1 MKNPNCKSSFVVR
14 ILPVVAAIAAALPGC
29 ASSFDL
35 RKSMPWGNS
44 DDKVHEPLKVSV
56 FWSDEIENRADMDRG
71 IRGFGGR
78 LYFYGKDPDKAIKVK
93 GDLVIYAFD
102 ETNRDPKN
110 MVPDKKYVFP
120 AKVLE
125 KLYSK
130 SQMGHSYS
138 VWLPWDA
145 VGGPQHEITLT
156 ARFTSEKNLMV
167 ASEPSKQ
174 LLPGDG
180 QMPTPSL
187 VSTSANS
194 APNFVQQ
201 ASYQAA
207 QSQGAAV
214 GVVPAQAVA
223 ELPSVKAASQSP
235 SATAGQIA
243 VPPGSIATT
252 TIPVPYGILSRSS
265 SASPHTGLP
274 GPPPYQPPG
283 AIAPSALLPPGQ
295 SAAPAV
301 VLPAPASMTLTAAD
315 QVSQKAA
322 VPSAVQ
328 ATTTTMGNP
337 AMGISAA
344 INSAGQQA
352 PAQTQMM
359 LPMNSMQTLNPM
371 PTNSLQTSS
380 LQTSS
385 TPTYSTPSGLPPVGL
400 IPTPAARF

>member
-1 MKNPNCKSSFVVR
+1 MKKSLFDCGFSGP
-14 ILPVVAAIAAALPGC
+14 ILAILAIAAALPGC

-35 RKSMPWGNS
+35 RKSMPWGNN
-44 DDKVHEPLKVSV
+44 DDKIHEPLKVTV

-71 IRGFGGR
+71 VRGFGGR

-93 GDLVIYAFD
+93 GDLVVYAFD

-120 AKVLE
+120 AKMLE

-156 ARFTSEKNLMV
+156 ARFTSEKGIMV

-180 QMPTPSL
+180 QMPTPL
-187 VSTSANS
+187 VSSSNNSTSNL
-194 APNFVQQ
+194 VQQ
-201 ASYQAA
+201 ASYQVA
-207 QSQGAAV
+207 QSPGTI
-214 GVVPAQAVA
+214 GTVVPAQAAA
-223 ELPSVKAASQSP
+223 ELPSVKAASQS
-235 SATAGQIA
+235 SYATAGPA
-243 VPPGSIATT
+243 TVPPGSIATT
-252 TIPVPYGILSRSS
+252 TIPVPYGILNHQSS
-265 SASPHTGLP
+265 PQHSGLA

-283 AIAPSALLPPGQ
+283 GITPSALLPPGQ

-301 VLPAPASMTLTAAD
+301 VLPAPPTMTLSPPD
-315 QVSQKAA
+315 QASQKTA
-322 VPSAVQ
+322 VP
-328 ATTTTMGNP
+328 TT
-337 AMGISAA
+337 
-344 INSAGQQA
+344 A
-352 PAQTQMM
+352 PAAPAANPVTLNSSAPPAPVQM
-359 LPMNSMQTLNPM
+359 LPLNSIQTNSTQTNSMMQA
-371 PTNSLQTSS
+371 
-380 LQTSS
+380 SS

-400 IPTPAARF
+400 IPPPAARF

>member
-1 MKNPNCKSSFVVR
+1 MKNAKLRCRALGLTFP
-14 ILPVVAAIAAALPGC
+14 ILAAIAAALPGC

-35 RKSMPWGNS
+35 RKSMPWGNN
-44 DDKVHEPLKVSV
+44 DDKIHEPLKVTV

-71 IRGFGGR
+71 VRGFGGR

-138 VWLPWDA
+138 VWLPWDS

-156 ARFTSEKNLMV
+156 ARFASEKGIMV

-187 VSTSANS
+187 ATSSNSTS
-194 APNFVQQ
+194 NFVQQ
-201 ASYQAA
+201 ASYQVTP
-207 QSQGAAV
+207 SQGAA
-214 GVVPAQAVA
+214 GGVPAQAVA
-223 ELPSVKAASQSP
+223 ELPSVKAASQS
-235 SATAGQIA
+235 SYATAGQAA
-243 VPPGSIATT
+243 VPPGSITTT
-252 TIPVPYGILSRSS
+252 TIPVPYGILSRQNNNP
-265 SASPHTGLP
+265 PHAGLP

-283 AIAPSALLPPGQ
+283 GITPSALLPPGQ
-295 SAAPAV
+295 SAGPAV
-301 VLPAPASMTLTAAD
+301 VMPAPASITLPPAD
-315 QVSQKAA
+315 QNSLKAGLQQA
-322 VPSAVQ
+322 APASATAPVNS
-328 ATTTTMGNP
+328 AMGNT
-337 AMGISAA
+337 AML
-344 INSAGQQA
+344 NSAGPSA
-352 PAQTQMM
+352 PATMQM
-359 LPMNSMQTLNPM
+359 LPMSPMQSN
-371 PTNSLQTSS
+371 
-380 LQTSS
+380 S
-385 TPTYSTPSGLPPVGL
+385 TPTYSTPSGLPPVGP
-400 IPTPAARF
+400 IPLPAARF